1 MNICGPQLEV
11 GWLVYDTRKWLFS
24 STFRHIVLGAKKL

>member
-11 GWLVYDTRKWLFS
+11 GWLVYDTRKW
-24 STFRHIVLGAKKL
+24 STFRHIALGAKKL